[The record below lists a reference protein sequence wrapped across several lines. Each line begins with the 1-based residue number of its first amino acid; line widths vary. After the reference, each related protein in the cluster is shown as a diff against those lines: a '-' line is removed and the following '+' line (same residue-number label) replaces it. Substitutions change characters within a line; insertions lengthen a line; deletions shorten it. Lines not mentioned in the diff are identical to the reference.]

1 MEGWYCIFECSMH
14 QWLMEGD
21 WRMNDRDY
29 QTRIVGTKHAIQIN
43 QSYNYNPNLPQIEV
57 VDTETTPVLVN
68 GDVRVTPNTIMKWK
82 TIGEA
87 EKWLMNHTKND
98 GDFYSIRKIYF

>member
-1 MEGWYCIFECSMH
+1 MEGWYCIFECASH

-29 QTRIVGTKHAIQIN
+29 QTRAVGTRHRIQT
-43 QSYNYNPNLPQIEV
+43 QVSSYNTSGFEMDII
-57 VDTETTPVLVN
+57 DTEVTQVLVD
-68 GDVRVTPNTIMKWK
+68 GGVRVTPNTIMKWK